1 MDTKKYK
8 EFLENKHEYQVM
20 NHIELKAIENGYKVF
35 KEDKDYMPGD
45 KLIFKFRNKLI
56 ALVELGLDISQ
67 GVNMIISHIDSP
79 RLDVIPNNPIVT
91 KDDDIFF
98 KVVSYGGII
107 SQSWLDRPLALV
119 GKAYDK
125 DGNAVNINTEDDNIL
140 FTISSL
146 LPHLDGRKE
155 MKELKAEKLMVRVGQ
170 GALAYLSERGI
181 TNDNLK
187 LADLSFVPAGKPID
201 IGFNGDLIG
210 AYGHDD
216 RVCAFAELE
225 AILNSKSSDKTK
237 IAIFTS
243 YEETGSGQ
251 SSGAESQF
259 IDDIFLEL
267 TKGNQLTMRRCMR
280 NTKVISADVCA
291 GFESN
296 YSSHF
301 EENCKV
307 IPGKGI
313 CIVPFLGNKRGN
325 DATLEMREFMKKL
338 CEDNNIS
345 YQIETTKVGERGGGT
360 VSTFFGI
367 KGMEVIDVGVP
378 VLAMHS
384 PQELIHKKDL
394 QAAYELY
401 KVFYEK

>member
-35 KEDKDYMPGD
+35 KEDKDYMPED

-107 SQSWLDRPLALV
+107 SQSWLDRPLALI

-125 DGNAVNINTEDDNIL
+125 DGNVVNINTEDDNIL

-225 AILNSKSSDKTK
+225 AILNSKPSDKTK

-267 TKGNQLTMRRCMR
+267 TKGNQLTMRRTMR

-313 CIVPFLGNKRGN
+313 GIVPFLGNKRGN

-345 YQIETTKVGERGGGT
+345 YQIETTKVGEKGGGT

-394 QAAYELY
+394 ISAYELY